1 MAFDGIVVANLV
13 HDFQAAAEG
22 GRISKIAQPETDELL
37 LTIKKGKESHR
48 MVLSASASL
57 PLAYLTDENKLSPMT
72 APNFCMM
79 LRKHIANGLILS
91 ITQPDMDRI
100 IRFEIEH
107 YNDMGDLCRKYLYL
121 ELMGKRS
128 NLIFTTEDGMIL
140 DSIKHISSNMS
151 SLREVLPGRP
161 YFIPKTADK
170 QNPLLATEESF
181 LKAINSSPSS
191 LGKAIY
197 SSFNGISPLIAS
209 ELCYRSGLDDALPS
223 SEYSEDHLK
232 HLWNNFCWMM
242 EDVKE
247 GRFQPTIIYQDEEP
261 IAFSSLALTQYGDCN
276 AHSCENIS
284 ELLRNY
290 YSSKEKY
297 ARIRQKSAD
306 LRKIVSTDLDRCR
319 RKYDLQLKQLKDTE
333 KREKYRI
340 YGELLNAY
348 GYQLKSG
355 EKSCEVLNYY
365 SNKMIKI
372 PLDPQKTPSEN
383 AQSYFERYNKLKR
396 THDDLEKRTLETNMD
411 VEHLKSVSNSLNIA
425 VSEADLAQIR
435 EELVAAGYLRPQGGK
450 KKKGRNE
457 KSQPFHYRSSDG
469 FDIYVGKNNLQN
481 DELTFKLAN
490 GGDWWF
496 HAKHMPGSHV
506 IVRTGGQEMTDRA
519 FEEAGS
525 LAAYYSAGRD
535 SEKVEIDYLQR
546 KNVKKPN
553 GAKPGYVI
561 YYTNYSLNAVPDISG
576 LTLLSE

>member
-13 HDFQAAAEG
+13 HDFKLAAEG
-22 GRISKIAQPETDELL
+22 GRISKIAQPEPDELL
-37 LTIKKGKESHR
+37 LTIKKGKETNR
-48 MVLSASASL
+48 IVLSASASL
-57 PLAYLTDENKLSPMT
+57 PLAYLTSENKLSPMT

-91 ITQPDMDRI
+91 ISQPDMDRI

-107 YNDMGDLCRKYLYL
+107 YNDMGDLCKKFLYL

-128 NLIFTTEDGMIL
+128 NLIFCTEEDIIL

-161 YFIPKTADK
+161 YFIPKTAEK
-170 QNPLLATEESF
+170 QNPLLVTETAFMTSI
-181 LKAINSSPSS
+181 KSSPAALS
-191 LGKAIY
+191 KAIY
-197 SSFNGISPLIAS
+197 TSFNGFSPLIAS
-209 ELCYRSGLDDALPS
+209 EICYRSGLDAYVPA

-232 HLWNNFCWMM
+232 HLWNNFHWMM
-242 EDVKE
+242 EDIKE
-247 GRFQPTIIYQDEEP
+247 GKFQPNIIFRDNEP
-261 IAFSSLALTQYGDCN
+261 IEFSVLELSQYEDC
-276 AHSCENIS
+276 IS
-284 ELLRNY
+284 KPFDSISQVLKTY
-290 YSSKEKY
+290 YSEKEKY

-306 LRKIVSTDLDRCR
+306 LRKIVSTDLERCR

-348 GYQLKSG
+348 GYQLTAG
-355 EKSCEVLNYY
+355 EKNCEVLNYY
-365 SNKMIKI
+365 TNEMLTI

-396 THDDLEKRTLETNMD
+396 THDDLENRTVETQLD
-411 VEHLKSVSNSLNIA
+411 LEHLRSVSNSLDIA
-425 VSEADLAQIR
+425 VSEADLSQIR
-435 EELVAAGYLRPQGGK
+435 EELVAAGYLRPQTGK

-481 DELTFKLAN
+481 DELTFKVAN

-546 KNVKKPN
+546 KNIKKPN
-553 GAKPGYVI
+553 GAKPGYVV
-561 YYTNYSLNAVPDISG
+561 YYTNYSLNAIPNISH
-576 LTLLSE
+576 LELISE